1 MFKKRRPTK
10 GKPSRLGRQPRP
22 DRNQR
27 GLARHGVRAAEGA
40 RNLISRGQVSA
51 DDMIG
56 FIMANGGQAEMPEIM
71 EAFELGR
78 GARKEVHTALQA
90 LIAQKLLRLINDETY
105 AVRETKDYLE
115 GVLSVNPRGFGFVTL
130 TPAPARNQPADVFI
144 AERNLGAALHG
155 DRVLIKI
162 SEVGREGKQEG
173 RVLKVLARGMT
184 LIVGIYKA
192 GAPLGMVM
200 PEDERFA
207 FNILV
212 RREQS
217 FGARDGEA
225 VVARITEYRHLGSV
239 NCTGEI
245 VEVLGNPDSLRVQTE
260 IVIRKFQLPH
270 EFSPEVEQ
278 QLAAVSSEVQAGSG
292 RLDLRDTLHL
302 TIDGETA
309 RDFDDAVA
317 IETTTKGYRL
327 YVSIADV
334 SHYVPEGSP
343 LDGEAYL
350 RGTSVYFPT
359 MVVPMLPERLSNNL
373 CSLVPNQDRYAFTAI
388 LDFDRQGRLQNK
400 RFSKS
405 VICSRYRMTYTLVS
419 RILIDQEEAVRGQYP
434 ALLVPLAEME
444 KLARLLLGER
454 MARGSI
460 GFELPEAFVEVDEDD
475 TVKDIS
481 RRERNFA
488 HQIIEEFMLAA
499 NEAVAHAMDDA
510 HLSRGLYRIHETPDP
525 LKVGE
530 FAQFAKTMGLAI
542 PEEAAGSPAWFGQV
556 LALGKGTPQEYI
568 VNNLLLRTMKQAR
581 YSSENVGHFGLAASH
596 YCHFTSPIR
605 RYPDLMVH
613 RALADYVGTAAKKA
627 GKKAAVVS
635 KGEADQGEGMGA
647 GEFLSSRERVAVDAE
662 REMVD
667 RLKVRYM
674 EDKIGESF
682 AAIISGVASF
692 GLFVELI
699 DSFISG
705 AVAMTDLTDDYYTL
719 DERSHR
725 LIGKRSNRIF
735 QIGTLVQVTLTSV
748 DKARRRINFVVN
760 ALTAR

>member
-1 MFKKRRPTK
+1 MIRKRQSKRD
-10 GKPSRLGRQPRP
+10 KPSRSSRHDRHDHNRRGAVRP
-22 DRNQR
+22 
-27 GLARHGVRAAEGA
+27 GGRAAEGA
-40 RNLISRGQVSA
+40 RSLVNRAQVSA
-51 DDMIG
+51 DDIIG
-56 FIMANGGQAEMPEIM
+56 FVIANGGQAEMDEIM

-78 GARKEVHTALQA
+78 SSRKELHTALQS
-90 LIAQKLLRLINDETY
+90 LIMQKVLRQSDSDLYMVRDAHDY
-105 AVRETKDYLE
+105 AE
-115 GVLSVNPRGFGFVTL
+115 GVLHVNPRGFGFVTL
-130 TPAPARNQPADVFI
+130 TPAPARNQPPDVFV

-155 DRVLIKI
+155 DRVLIRI
-162 SEVGREGKQEG
+162 SATGREGKQEG
-173 RVLKVLARGMT
+173 RVIKVLARGME

-192 GAPLGMVM
+192 GAPVGMVV
-200 PEDERFA
+200 PEDEHFA

-217 FGARDGEA
+217 GGARDGEA
-225 VVARITEYRHLGSV
+225 VVARITEYRNLQGT
-239 NCTGEI
+239 NCKGEI
-245 VEVLGNPDSLRVQTE
+245 VEVLGNPDTLRVQTE

-270 EFSPEVEQ
+270 EFSPEVEG
-278 QLAAVSSEVQAGSG
+278 QLTAVSDEVEAGPG
-292 RLDLRDTLHL
+292 RLDLRNTLHI

-317 IETTTKGYRL
+317 IETMAKGFRL

-388 LDFDRQGRLQNK
+388 LDFDLQGRLQGK
-400 RFSKS
+400 RFAKS
-405 VICSRYRMTYTLVS
+405 VIRSRYRMTYNLV
-419 RILIDQEEAVRGQYP
+419 RQILIDKDKGVRATYP
-434 ALLVPLAEME
+434 ELLTPLAEME
-444 KLARLLLGER
+444 KLARILLAVR

-460 GFELPEAFVEVDEDD
+460 GFELPEAFVEVGEDD
-475 TVKDIS
+475 IVKDIA

-499 NEAVAHAMDDA
+499 NEAVAHAMDDH

-525 LKVGE
+525 LKVAD

-542 PEEAAGSPAWFGQV
+542 PEEAAGTPAWFGRV
-556 LALGKGTPQEYI
+556 LELVKGSPQEYI

-581 YSSENVGHFGLAASH
+581 YSFDNAGHFGLAASH

-613 RALADYVGTAAKKA
+613 RALAAFLAAGPKKSA
-627 GKKAAVVS
+627 RKVAT
-635 KGEADQGEGMGA
+635 KGERAEGEAAGA

-674 EDKIGESF
+674 EDRIGESF
-682 AAIISGVASF
+682 AAIISGVADF

-705 AVAMTDLTDDYYTL
+705 AVAVTDLTDDYYHL
-719 DERSHR
+719 DERNHR
-725 LIGKRSNRIF
+725 LIGKRTNRIY
-735 QIGTLVQVTLTSV
+735 QIGTLVRVTLASV
-748 DKARRRINFVVN
+748 EKARRRVNFVI
-760 ALTAR
+760 TADKAR